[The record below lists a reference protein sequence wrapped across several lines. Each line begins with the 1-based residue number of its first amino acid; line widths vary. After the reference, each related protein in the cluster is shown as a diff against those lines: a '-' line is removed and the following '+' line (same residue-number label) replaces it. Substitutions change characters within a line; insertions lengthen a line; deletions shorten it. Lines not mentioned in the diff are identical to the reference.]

1 MTSILKLLA
10 NNCGLTMHETATF
23 LDEPEGTVQSWWL
36 SRRTCPEEVLRKMHR
51 LQTKKRDMAGEDET
65 TLALRLLASSGIT
78 IPQDSDHSVLRLAL
92 FNLPEEVVILLRMA

>member
-1 MTSILKLLA
+1 
-10 NNCGLTMHETATF
+10 
-23 LDEPEGTVQSWWL
+23 
-36 SRRTCPEEVLRKMHR
+36 MHR